1 MMSLA
6 TIKAVN
12 REHAQEAARNGRTPF
27 VYFSVVEVDQTD
39 GFPFP
44 FFGDYRPDG
53 WEMVDTHFVDAT
65 GWGTE
70 DEPALTVEQ
79 FRRVIRDSI
88 GDHAANRETVGWAVI
103 EAGQFQ
109 VRVGE
114 FTRPAPRPANPYDD
128 GKAV

>member
-6 TIKAVN
+6 YIQEINSERA
-12 REHAQEAARNGRTPF
+12 REAAQRDLKPF
-27 VYFSVVEVDQTD
+27 VYFSADEVDQMS

-44 FFGDYRPDG
+44 HIGDYRPAG
-53 WEMVDTHFVDAT
+53 WDLVDTHFVDAS
-65 GWGTE
+65 GFGTE
-70 DEPALTVEQ
+70 REPALTADQ
-79 FRRVIRDSI
+79 FRKVIRDSI
-88 GDHAANRETVGWAVI
+88 REHAANRDLVGWAVI

-114 FTRPAPRPANPYDD
+114 FVRNPYDD